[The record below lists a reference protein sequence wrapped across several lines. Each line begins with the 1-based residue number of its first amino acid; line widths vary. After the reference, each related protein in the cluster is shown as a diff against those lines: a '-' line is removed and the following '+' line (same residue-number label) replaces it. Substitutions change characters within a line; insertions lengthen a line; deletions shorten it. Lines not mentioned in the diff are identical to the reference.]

1 MEIKYTVGQ
10 NGYDIPYM
18 SRIRDEEKILI
29 VSHGFGS
36 SLKSPTAQMLLDG
49 MPNHGIG
56 VIAYDFPN
64 HGASKA
70 GPDGLRIENCI
81 SDLETIEQMMIKEN
95 PKAEIMYFSS
105 SFGAYIDLLYL
116 SMKKHTG
123 TKSFLRSAA
132 VNMPELFMDPTDVQ
146 RETID
151 RDGRLTLSYEQPLT
165 ITAEFVNDMLSHD
178 LFELYR
184 PGKTKV
190 EMIHGEKDATIDPEK
205 AKRFAE
211 KFSIPVTMVPKG
223 GHRLMEDAQP
233 QMVFDAALKMFSE
246 RGSSL

>member
-1 MEIKYTVGQ
+1 MEIKYTIGQ

-18 SRIRDEEKILI
+18 KRIGDEDKILI

-49 MPNHGIG
+49 MPEHGIG
-56 VIAYDFPN
+56 VVAYDFPN

-70 GPDGLRIENCI
+70 GPEGLRTANCI
-81 SDLETIEQMMIKEN
+81 SDLETIEHMIIKEK
-95 PKAEIMYFSS
+95 PKAEILYFSS
-105 SFGAYIDLLYL
+105 SFGAYINLLYL
-116 SMKKHTG
+116 SMKKHVG

-132 VNMPELFMDPTDVQ
+132 VNMPELFTHPTDEQ
-146 RETID
+146 RETMD
-151 RDGRLTLSYEQPLT
+151 REGRLTLPYEQPLT

-190 EMIHGEKDATIDPEK
+190 EMIHGEKDETIDPEK
-205 AKRFAE
+205 AKLFAE
-211 KFSIPVTMVPKG
+211 KFSVPIIMAPKG

-233 QMVFDAALKMFSE
+233 QMVFDSALKMFAE
-246 RGSSL
+246 